1 MARPPSTRKIPQSL
15 WRNLFR
21 RRRRDH
27 AVRAKAQ
34 RRVKV
39 SRKTAGAPKVRR
51 PLRRFVKP
59 AEPIPP
65 VPIYVHAAR
74 LSIALLGSG
83 AIIGTAM
90 SFTQSSRTLTV
101 PPVAKTAKAGPP
113 LGPIALTKENVALR
127 ERLETLNA
135 KYPDLK
141 LHLIVWEP
149 TSGSY
154 VNLEGTKALSAAST
168 IKIPIALA
176 LMQQVDRG
184 QIKLDEKLTL
194 QKSQIAAGSGEF
206 GQQSVGSTFSVK
218 DTLTAALTDS
228 DNTASNMLIDR
239 LGGISKLNIQWHNWG
254 LVATK
259 LRAPLPDFLGTNQT
273 SAKELA
279 LLLNNLQQGYLLKAE
294 SRKLLLEI
302 MGQTKR
308 NTMLPAGV
316 EKGKVAHKTGELET
330 LIADAGRIELANGK
344 KYLVVALVQRPAN
357 DDEGEKLIRQVSETV
372 YAEYTRSTI
381 LAPATVPSP

>member
-39 SRKTAGAPKVRR
+39 NRKPADKSKARR
-51 PLRRFVKP
+51 PIRRFVKP

-65 VPIYVHAAR
+65 VPLYVHAAR

-149 TSGSY
+149 ASGSY

-194 QKSQIAAGSGEF
+194 QKSQIAAGSGDF
-206 GQQSVGSTFSVK
+206 GQQSPGTTFSVK
-218 DTLTAALTDS
+218 DTLTAALTNS

-273 SAKELA
+273 SPKELA

-316 EKGKVAHKTGELET
+316 EQGKVAHKTGELET

-381 LAPATVPSP
+381 ISPATIPSP